1 LKGAEYWPAA
11 QLRNKAVKASQ
22 SAVGYR
28 LLQPALQLRAAKPQV
43 FSARSSS
50 QPLAFLAAR
59 QLEYFSSQR
68 RLQAVWRL
76 VEVTLLLS
84 CAASKA

>member
-1 LKGAEYWPAA
+1 VLSAA
-11 QLRNKAVKASQ
+11 QLRN
-22 SAVGYR
+22 GNYR
-28 LLQPALQLRAAKPQV
+28 LSQLPLQLRADKPHI

-59 QLEYFSSQR
+59 QLEYFSSQP
-68 RLQAVWRL
+68 RLQAML
-76 VEVTLLLS
+76 GLLEVTLLLS